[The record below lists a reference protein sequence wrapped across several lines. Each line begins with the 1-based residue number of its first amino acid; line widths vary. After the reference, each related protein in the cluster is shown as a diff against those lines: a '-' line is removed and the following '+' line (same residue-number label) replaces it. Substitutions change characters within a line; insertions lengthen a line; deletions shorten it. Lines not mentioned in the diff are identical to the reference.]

1 MPYILHTMRMQA
13 LGVKPMSYAAFQ
25 SIAVAI
31 TRLAQRESTARTFH
45 NSRSN

>member
-13 LGVKPMSYAAFQ
+13 LGVKPMSYAQFQ

-31 TRLAQRESTARTFH
+31 TRLAQRETTARTFH
-45 NSRSN
+45 NSRGN